1 MDKKDKIEDNKLKP
15 RELTPKI
22 NLTEEQRQKAQ
33 QIALVELRKMAYLDK
48 QKKES
53 GNSSSD

>member
-1 MDKKDKIEDNKLKP
+1 MDKNDKIEDNKLKP
-15 RELTPKI
+15 SELTPKI
-22 NLTEEQRQKAQ
+22 NLTEEQRQKAR
-33 QIALVELRKMAYLDK
+33 QIALIELRKMAYLDK